1 MRETTKVN
9 RFSVAE
15 NDAMSQSHHSPK
27 AKIAKPSQTSW
38 VSALNLLQVQN
49 GAKSR
54 KRTALC
60 HLSHNYNNLL
70 INK

>member
-27 AKIAKPSQTSW
+27 AKIAKLSQTPW
-38 VSALNLLQVQN
+38 ESALNL
-49 GAKSR
+49 
-54 KRTALC
+54 
-60 HLSHNYNNLL
+60 
-70 INK
+70 